1 MTEAHPDP
9 KIELFVRSLSA
20 DETQPRLEQ
29 LIDRLESLDAAGHI
43 ATYEI
48 HVWGDRVSRS
58 PIVAQTD
65 AGAFI
70 RNRVIE
76 FREWAADVGVS
87 LPGGFESTSLHSAI
101 TGQTHEYITLPS
113 VALAER
119 NGDGRLRA
127 VAPRAD
133 EDGVTTV
140 SDHLDSLVGTVANRD
155 TSNTDAAAQTVTEDG
170 PLLGVSND

>member
-1 MTEAHPDP
+1 MPEAHPDP

-20 DETQPRLEQ
+20 DETQPQLEQ
-29 LIDRLESLDAAGHI
+29 LVDRLELLAEAGHVS
-43 ATYEI
+43 TYEI

-58 PIVAQTD
+58 SVVAQTD

-76 FREWAADVGVS
+76 FREWAADNDCS
-87 LPGGFESTSLHSAI
+87 LPGGFESTSMHSAI

-133 EDGVTTV
+133 DEGVTTV
-140 SDHLDSLVGTVANRD
+140 SNHLDSLVRNAADRD
-155 TSNTDAAAQTVTEDG
+155 RTSQDG
-170 PLLGVSND
+170 PLVTLSGD